1 MRSDPQWAPPYHGA
15 SMLHIVTAL
24 IGTAPPGPAMA
35 TAEQLVAQGS
45 ELDPNSATTLRALGF
60 LRMFQWRWDEAEVA
74 YRRAIAL
81 SPSDSHPYTSF
92 ARQCSFLGRHVE
104 ALQQAHQALEL
115 APVDSLVNFRVVQCF
130 YFARR
135 YDDTVSS
142 ARKTIEL
149 APEFPSTY
157 SYLARALAATAQL
170 EEAWIA
176 AKKGRALGAG
186 QPIMEGIY
194 GYLAGIMGRQAEAI
208 EVRRDL
214 EQRRRSGYCPALPIA
229 WTHLGLGNREA
240 YLDQLELAFE
250 EREPFLAS
258 VRVFPGSDRVR
269 GDQRFEGICRRLGLT
284 E

>member
-1 MRSDPQWAPPYHGA
+1 
-15 SMLHIVTAL
+15 
-24 IGTAPPGPAMA
+24 
-35 TAEQLVAQGS
+35 
-45 ELDPNSATTLRALGF
+45 
-60 LRMFQWRWDEAEVA
+60 MFQWRWDEAEVA

-81 SPSDSHPYTSF
+81 SPSGPHPYTSF
-92 ARQCSFLGRHVE
+92 AHHCSFLGRHDE
-104 ALQQAHQALEL
+104 ALQEAHRALEL

-157 SYLARALAATAQL
+157 SYLSRALAATAQL

-194 GYLAGIMGRQAEAI
+194 GYLAGIMGRKAEAI
-208 EVRRDL
+208 DVRRDL
-214 EQRRRSGYCPALPIA
+214 EERRRSGYGPALPIA
-229 WTHLGLGNREA
+229 WVHLGLGNAEA
-240 YLDQLELAFE
+240 YLDHLEFAFE

-258 VRVFPGSDRVR
+258 VNVFPGSDRVR
-269 GDQRFEGICRRLGLT
+269 GDQRFEGLCRRLGLT